1 MPLKKTNNLL
11 PEIFRTN
18 TNSKFLSATLD
29 QLVTEPE
36 FKQVSGYIGRKFA
49 PGFKGIDTYIKEP
62 TALRADYQLEPSVVY
77 NNRLNNQTEY
87 ISTYPEILQRLVY
100 NGGDIRNQN
109 NLWSSEYYTFN
120 PQINYDK
127 FINFSQY
134 YWLPDG
140 PMAVNV
146 FAGQAELD
154 QTFVVT
160 RQSSTG
166 NYTIF
171 GNGSTNNP
179 DLVLIRGG
187 NYRFNLNQ
195 SGYSFYI
202 QTEPGIS
209 GYEQSSPNISTRQ
222 ILGVENNGTDSGT
235 VTFNVPLKTAQ
246 EYYQN
251 MPYSGTVD
259 LATDLTYS
267 QLQNTLLSTIVS
279 QFNGIDGQQ
288 TNLNGKYLIFTNYT
302 TDAADWT
309 SGMTTVPQN
318 QRYGIWQIT
327 LTPSGLDY
335 IISLSASS
343 SIPVDNRVK
352 INLGI
357 DNANTE
363 WYKNASGYL
372 SLVPV
377 ITADLE
383 YLYYQDATQANAV
396 GRIRLVDYD
405 GNNPKTIDVETDILG
420 KTAYT
425 SPNGIIFTNGLKV
438 TFDSS
443 VVPEQYQNQTYYVYG
458 VGQDIVL
465 VDVVNLEF
473 DSNIDLTQP
482 DFLTVSPASRDLNAW
497 SRRNRWFNYA
507 VLQQAASYNN
517 VELDLSNG
525 IKATRPIIEFL
536 ADLQLF
542 DFGKLGLAPID
553 HYDISVIDP
562 LTDVVGRISYYVD
575 EYPLL
580 QNDRV
585 VFSKAAD
592 LEVRNKIYRVN
603 FVELDEGPSTI
614 VLEPVDTVTDYNTVY
629 SKLGRLNGDKT
640 FYFVS
645 NTWKNGQQKLEI
657 NQTPMFDVIDSNGFS
672 LGDRTLYPLANST
685 TAFNGTKIFGYAE
698 TDYSVNDPVLG
709 FPISYRSINNIGDIE
724 FYNYFDNQIFE
735 YIDNSQATKQ
745 KINLGYLVKN
755 NLDETISVLSVWSTV
770 TQDTTQSQLFSFT
783 YDGINNYFVLDIQPK
798 LTGTLPTIKVFV
810 NYNELPRTA
819 FNVFLVPNNKTN
831 VTINSTL
838 RIDDRINIEVIS
850 DQVSN
855 NAFYE
860 IPDNLNLNAKNDI
873 LGSVTLGS
881 LRNHIQAI
889 TQNSELFFGTCP
901 GVSNLRDIDIAN
913 KGGTIVQQ
921 SAPVVY
927 SGLFLNN
934 KNYNFVDSVI
944 NASQEYARFKNKF
957 LNLATSLSNLDYTDV
972 QGTVDTILS
981 QINQI
986 KDNTFPWY
994 YSDMIPYGVNK
1005 KVISYTVFDVFQ
1017 RNYEI
1022 TSIFTL
1028 SSPSNRAVLVYLN
1041 NVQLVHLRD
1050 YTFLSNAPAISLTPD
1065 FSVAEDDVI
1074 TIIEYYDTDGCFV
1087 PETPSKLGLYPK
1099 YIPQRIIDSTY
1110 LTATEFIKGHD
1121 GSLTPIFDDYRDD
1134 LLLELEKRIYN
1145 NIKVEYTG
1153 KTINIYDV
1161 LPGKYRS
1168 YTNALTNWNNV
1179 LSKYYLQWTG
1189 LNNLNYVINNYYNTA
1204 NPFTYNYGE
1213 SVDSITGNNLQG
1225 SWRACYLYFYDCL
1238 DPSLRPWEMLGFAD
1252 KPDWWEIEYG
1262 PAPYTSGNQ
1271 ILWQDLENGYIRGG
1285 SRQGYDERFARPGLS
1300 EIIPINQFG
1309 ELKPPLGLITNDFNS
1324 NSFDKNW
1331 TIGQLGATEF
1341 AWRNSSEY
1349 AFAVQIAYATIHPA
1363 KYFSFGINSNNYVY
1377 NSVLDQ
1383 YLLKTTNFRIR
1394 PIDIELNGYI
1404 NTDQTITRSAGYLNW
1419 ISDFL
1424 TGRGILDKTDFL
1436 NYIRYFDVNLVY
1448 KVAGYTSKEYIKVL
1462 AEQFSPE
1469 SINTSIIVPD
1479 SDFEL
1484 VLHKSAPL
1492 LNARYSGVI
1501 VEKTSNGFVISGYDV
1516 KNPYFNI
1523 LLPNFTGESED
1534 VSVLKNSVTWFGT
1547 NRNRLY
1553 RINYGTEFT
1562 TNQQIANFLSGY
1574 QQFLQTQ
1581 GFQFNTFDE
1590 NLSQIRDFKLSL
1602 KEFLFWV
1609 QQGWGVNSV
1618 IVLSPFADTLNLQTA
1633 NTIVDEIT
1641 GSYYGNK
1648 VLNQNFLTLDTDS
1661 FSVSREETKFKL
1673 NFDRTSSDL
1682 IGLADLDL
1690 VQYEHC
1696 IVFKNKTSFNDII
1709 YDPTSGSRQFRLK
1722 LIGQKTTGWNGTIF
1736 APGFIYANDNV
1747 DEWRI
1752 NTDYL
1757 KSDLVQFK
1765 NQYYTAKENI
1775 AGSTSFDF
1783 KKWLPVSKD
1792 SIRAGLLRNFA
1803 TNSVISEDFYDVNK
1817 INLEDQFDK
1826 FSLGLIGYRE
1836 RTYLTDAGLDDTSQV
1851 KLYQGFIKQKGTRN
1865 SINAVENIRLND
1877 EQKTIN
1883 IAEDWA
1889 FRLGSY
1895 GSLQTNQYAELILD
1909 EDFVLNNP
1917 NSLEVYANG
1926 TITYSSLNTISN
1938 QVYKTAS
1945 VPWNGRLFLDRT
1957 ENSSY
1962 VDDIET
1968 AGYVNIE
1975 DIDYTIFDF
1984 ANPVEISNI
1993 INTIGIGKTIW
2004 VAKDLE
2010 NDWQVYRIF
2019 GSYNNAQITKITK
2032 ETGSLVRINTDL
2044 PHQLIAD
2051 DLIVVKNIEFPEFNS
2066 LYTVTL
2072 VDSTTSFVAIAKKD
2086 FVNVS
2091 NFTSENLLGQIY
2103 RLQTVKLDRASQIS
2117 SLVNYDTNWIANSK
2131 VWVNNNDSNGWAV
2144 YNKSNAFESNLA
2156 LSVLLNQA
2164 NARLGSSLAINSKG
2178 TFFIAGEPG
2187 YGGNVGSVATYA
2199 ISVNNTITEN
2209 LILTSTVDSTVEMGH
2224 SVSFGNIVFTA
2235 GSPLSNAS
2243 KGYVFV
2249 YDIDFLNNINFKQI
2263 LAPNTA
2269 NTSLYGYSTAISKD
2283 DNWLYVGAPA
2293 DDRVYA
2299 YQFKANISQEV
2310 DVITA
2315 DGILNSFTLGFT
2327 PESALTL
2334 FVSNSSN
2341 TLVRNLVP
2349 YKEFDVS
2356 GSVITFTD
2364 IPAAGQIVVRQT
2376 PGYVLANVIQSA
2388 NTTIR
2393 FGESIACTNDG
2404 AQVVIG
2410 APKANLTIDS
2420 QNYTRVGRVDVYDR
2434 SIQNFIANGI
2444 QSVYTT
2450 LDSIKSI
2457 SRVSVNG
2464 ITSNSN
2470 SYTISTNTLT
2480 FNTNSIPAAGSIV
2493 SIETNTFKNIQ
2504 SLIPDDA
2511 VKFSNANLQFGHSVD
2526 ICSYS
2531 CSIYVGAPNYSVDV
2545 SRPYVGAVYSYLNQ
2559 GRLYGTITSSTNASV
2574 ISGQSLR
2581 INDYAVTFGGSNVN
2595 AVVANIN
2602 SAAIPGISASNVD
2615 NAVVILSN
2623 AEIATN
2629 RLRILPGS
2637 GEVIEDL
2644 GLDVFKQTQK
2654 ILNPD
2659 LKPYDYFGSKIKIS
2673 TVDPAVVGIGSEDA
2687 TAYLYTTFDLYS
2699 YMGPVLEN
2707 ISVGQLSDSE
2717 IFVLKQNLNLPLD
2730 TSFDN
2735 GSTKFRDYVAGSGAS
2750 WVYNYLPNSLNNID
2764 NPGLLTYS
2772 QQLLPRFANG
2782 AAALGNGIKFGSDL
2796 IFSRGFSLVGAR
2808 YDNTVQTSANS
2819 TSIKSRSGKIY
2830 RFNNPDQKRGWDVL
2844 RNEELKVDIDSIIKS
2859 YVYSV
2864 KTNNIIDSLDYIDPA
2879 KGKILG
2885 IAEQD
2890 INYKTDY
2897 DPAVYNQGSNLETTI
2912 DNKFYW
2918 STNQVGQVWWDLS
2931 TVRYIDYEQGS
2942 IKYRNSNWGRTFPG
2956 SEINVY
2962 EWVESLYPPSLYK
2975 QRGGNGDPKHIDNS
2989 AYSSITYI
2997 DPGTNSPVI
3006 RYYFWVKN
3014 KTSINSENTARKITV
3029 SNIENYIRDPKNSG
3043 VKFFAP
3049 LRYDAVGVYNLNTD
3063 LSGKDKILHID
3074 YTTDLNDST
3083 LIHNEYQLISESAKN
3098 VNQIPQNVYN
3108 KMIDSLSRIDSAGN
3122 PVPDPLLPV
3131 QTRYGIELRPRQS
3144 VFIDQNKAV
3153 REMVEYTNS
3162 IFKKYL
3168 MAQGFD
3174 LGTLESKE
3182 PEPLEGTGQFNI
3194 KVNTVEE
3201 LYYLNIAIY
3210 AVGFKVLVASDSTAG
3225 GLWTIYTKKSNN
3237 TWLLTKVQ
3245 SYDVEEYWQYED
3257 WYISGYNTS
3266 VKPKYTVET
3275 IVDLINL
3282 NLKSED
3288 IVKINNTGSGKWALV
3303 QVYPTFT
3310 LTLGIEDGTIKLKD
3324 SLYDL
3329 ENNFM
3334 GFSNERF
3341 SVDRFDK
3348 NPSIELR
3355 KILQAIQNDLFINQ
3369 LSQDFVNLFFV
3380 LVKYAHNEQQFLDW
3394 VFKTSFITV
3403 NQAIKNLNQPKIY
3416 YKENQNLYQS
3426 YIEEVKPYRTTIRE
3440 FVRSYDLNDNLNG
3453 YVTDFDLPAT
3463 YDPVLQIYRSPSG
3476 EYTQDSELLTQPQ
3489 YYDWNQNYY
3498 YFVGNISVGD
3508 SGSGYTIAPN
3518 ITITG
3523 STINDDARATAIISG
3538 GSIISVVVDYPGSYY
3553 FTQPNVTLSGGNGS
3567 GGKIYAQLV
3576 NNVIRKLKTTL
3587 VYDRVNYD
3595 SSVLIWQPNTAYYTG
3610 NLITY
3615 NDKAYQVTANF
3626 TSNSS
3631 FIGNNL
3637 EEIYANSFSQ
3647 ANDRIR
3653 SFYSPDNTMPGK
3665 DFSLLQSGIDY
3676 PGVIVEGL
3684 NFDDTGG
3691 FDTISFDMA
3700 TFDPVEFDA
3709 EGTPITPP
3717 SILDTII
3724 ESSYTDTELAS
3735 RDGAIIIDGS
3745 QFVDQYSSHAPEELI
3760 PGRIFDSL
3768 DLTVTTF
3775 ATNAASASYTSWLT
3789 TTAFYVDTIEV
3800 LDGGFGYDI
3809 GDVAVTISG
3818 GDGSGATAS
3827 AVLDSNGVITSIS
3840 VDSAGSG
3847 YTSIPN
3853 VIITGTN
3860 VNVAV
3865 ASVILAQSTYDTF
3878 SYKIIKDK
3886 NENYQYLRLQNSA
3899 ITTLTAD
3906 LSLTA
3911 SSMTVSDSSKL
3922 PVPTI
3927 GSSQFCSVVING
3939 ERIIYLEKDDNT
3951 NTLSRLIRGSYGTG
3965 ANAHSVGSE
3974 VVDAGYDQ
3982 IIPYGQ
3988 VYNWTP
3994 NVNTTIIG
4002 LDNNSYEFYSGNTYI
4017 RSNAWINLWILDF
4030 LTTENQNRLTTE
4042 NDLQLITDNSI
4053 DLESNGLFM
4062 SNLTPAVFIR
4072 QS

>member
-36 FKQVSGYIGRKFA
+36 FKQISGYIGRKFA

-77 NNRLNNQTEY
+77 KNRLNNQVEY

-100 NGGDIRNQN
+100 NGGNIRNQN
-109 NLWSSEYYTFN
+109 NLWASEYYTYN

-134 YWLPDG
+134 YWLPEG
-140 PMAVNV
+140 PLAVNV
-146 FAGQAELD
+146 FAGQAELN

-171 GNGSTNNP
+171 GNGTTNNP
-179 DLVLIRGG
+179 DLVLVRGG

-195 SGYSFYI
+195 SGYDFYI
-202 QTEPGIS
+202 QTEPGTS
-209 GYEQSSPNISTRQ
+209 GYQQSSPNISTRQ
-222 ILGVENNGTDSGT
+222 ILGVEHNGADNGT
-235 VTFNVPLKTAQ
+235 VYFNAPLKTAQ
-246 EYYQN
+246 QYYQD
-251 MPYSGTVD
+251 MPYAGTVD
-259 LATDLTYS
+259 LATDLTYN
-267 QLQNTLLSTIVS
+267 QLQNSLLSTIVD

-288 TNLNGKYLIFTNYT
+288 TNLNGKYLIFTRYT
-302 TDAADWT
+302 TDTADWT
-309 SGMTTVPQN
+309 SGMTTVPEN

-327 LTPSGLDY
+327 LTPSGSDY
-335 IISLSASS
+335 IIGLSASS
-343 SIPVDNRVK
+343 SIPADNRVK

-357 DNANTE
+357 DNANTD
-363 WYKNASGYL
+363 WYKNSLGYL

-383 YLYYQDATQANAV
+383 YLYYQDATQPGAV

-405 GNNPKTIDVETDILG
+405 GNNPNTINVDTDILG

-443 VVPEQYQNQTYYVYG
+443 VTPAEYQNKTYYVYG
-458 VGQDIVL
+458 VGQGIEL
-465 VDVVNLEF
+465 VDIDNLEF
-473 DSNIDLTQP
+473 DSGIDLTQP
-482 DFLTVSPASRDLNAW
+482 DFLTVSPASKDLNAW

-517 VELDLSNG
+517 VELDLSLG
-525 IKATRPIIEFL
+525 VKATRPIIEFNP
-536 ADLQLF
+536 DLQLF
-542 DFGKLGLAPID
+542 EFGKLGLAPVD
-553 HYDISVIDP
+553 HFDIAVLDP
-562 LTDVVGRISYYVD
+562 LTDVVGRISFYVD
-575 EYPLL
+575 GYPLL

-585 VFSKAAD
+585 VFSKATD
-592 LEVRNKIYRVN
+592 LEVRNRVYRVN
-603 FVELDEGPSTI
+603 YVELDDGPSTI
-614 VLEPVDTVTDYNTVY
+614 VLEAEDTVVDYNTIY
-629 SKLGRLNGDKT
+629 SKLGLINGDRT
-640 FYFVS
+640 FYFIA
-645 NTWKNGQQKLEI
+645 NTWKSGQQKLKI
-657 NQTPMFDVIDSNGFS
+657 NQAPMFDVVDSNGFS
-672 LGDRTLYPLANST
+672 LGDRAVYSLANST

-698 TDYSVNDPVLG
+698 SDYTTNDPVLG

-735 YIDNSQATKQ
+735 YIANSQATQQ

-755 NLDETISVLSVWSTV
+755 NLDDTETLLSVWTTV
-770 TQDTTQSQLFSFT
+770 TQQTNQSQLFSFT
-783 YDGINNYFVLDIQPK
+783 YDGINNYFVLDIQPN
-798 LTGTLPTIKVFV
+798 LNSTLPSIKVFV

-831 VTINSTL
+831 VTINTTL
-838 RIDDRINIEVIS
+838 RVEDRINIEVIS
-850 DQVSN
+850 NQISN

-860 IPDNLNLNAKNDI
+860 IPDNLNLNAKNDV
-873 LGSVTLGS
+873 LGAVTLGS

-913 KGGTIVQQ
+913 RGGTIVQQ
-921 SAPVVY
+921 SAPVIY
-927 SGLFLNN
+927 AGLFLNN
-934 KNYNFVDSVI
+934 KTYNFVDSVI
-944 NASQEYARFKNKF
+944 NANQEYSRFKNKF
-957 LNLATSLSNLDYTDV
+957 LNLATSIPNLDYTDV

-1005 KVISYTVFDVFQ
+1005 KVINYTVFDIFQ

-1022 TSIFTL
+1022 TSIFNLT
-1028 SSPSNRAVLVYLN
+1028 SPSNRAVLVYLN
-1041 NVQLVHLRD
+1041 NVQLVHLQD

-1065 FSVAEDDVI
+1065 FLVEEDDQI
-1074 TIIEYYDTDGCFV
+1074 TIIEYSDTDGCFV

-1099 YIPQRIIDSTY
+1099 YIPQRITDNTY
-1110 LTATEFIKGHD
+1110 LTATEFVKGHD
-1121 GSLTPIFDDYRDD
+1121 GSLTPIFNDYRDD

-1145 NIKVEYTG
+1145 NIKIEYTG

-1168 YTNALTNWNNV
+1168 DADALTTWNNA

-1189 LNNLNYVINNYYNTA
+1189 LNNLNYVINNYYDPA
-1204 NPFTYNYGE
+1204 NPFTYNYG
-1213 SVDSITGNNLQG
+1213 DSIDSVTGNNLQG
-1225 SWRACYLYFYDCL
+1225 SWRACFQYFYDCL

-1252 KPDWWEIEYG
+1252 QPDWWEDTYG
-1262 PAPYTSGNQ
+1262 PAPYTSGNE
-1271 ILWQDLENGYIRGG
+1271 ILWQDLESGYIRSGV
-1285 SRQGYDERFARPGLS
+1285 RQGYDTRFARPGLNA
-1300 EIIPINQFG
+1300 IIPVNQFG
-1309 ELKPPLGLITNDFNS
+1309 ELKPPLGLITTDFNS

-1349 AFAVQIAYATIHPA
+1349 TFAVQIAYATINPA
-1363 KYFSFGINSNNYVY
+1363 RYFSFGINTNNYVY
-1377 NSVLDQ
+1377 NTVLDQ

-1394 PIDIELNGYI
+1394 PIDIELNGYV
-1404 NTDQTITRSAGYLNW
+1404 NTDQSITRSAGYINW
-1419 ISDFL
+1419 ITDFL
-1424 TGRGILDKTDFL
+1424 TGRGILDKTNFL
-1436 NYIRYFDVNLVY
+1436 NYIKYFDVNLVY
-1448 KVAGYTSKEYIKVL
+1448 KVAGYTSKEYVKVL

-1479 SDFEL
+1479 NDFDL

-1501 VEKTSNGFVISGYDV
+1501 VEKTSNGFTISGYDV

-1523 LLPNFTGESED
+1523 LLPNFTGLAED
-1534 VSVLKNSVTWFGT
+1534 VSVLKNSVTWYGT
-1547 NRNRLY
+1547 NRNKLY
-1553 RINYGTEFT
+1553 KINYGTEFT
-1562 TNQQIANFLSGY
+1562 TIQQMANFLSGY

-1590 NLSQIRDFKLSL
+1590 NLAQIRDFKLSL
-1602 KEFLFWV
+1602 KELLFWV
-1609 QQGWGVNSV
+1609 QQGWGINSV
-1618 IVLSPFADTLNLQTA
+1618 IVLSPFADILNLQTA

-1641 GSYYGNK
+1641 GSYYGNR

-1673 NFDRTSSDL
+1673 TFDRTSSDL

-1709 YDPTSGSRQFRLK
+1709 YDPATGSRQFRLK
-1722 LIGQKTTGWNGTIF
+1722 LVGQKTTGWNGTIF
-1736 APGFIYANDNV
+1736 APGFVYSNDSV

-1757 KSDLVQFK
+1757 RSDLVKFK

-1836 RTYLTDAGLDDTSQV
+1836 REYLTGAGLDDTSQV

-1889 FRLGSY
+1889 FRVGSY

-1909 EDFVLNNP
+1909 EDLVLNNP
-1917 NSLEVYANG
+1917 TSLQVYANG
-1926 TITYSSLNTISN
+1926 TITYSSLNTRSDE
-1938 QVYKTAS
+1938 VYKTAS
-1945 VPWNGRLFLDRT
+1945 IPWNGKLFLDRT

-1962 VDDIET
+1962 TDDIET

-1975 DIDYTIFDF
+1975 DIDYTIFNF
-1984 ANPVEISNI
+1984 ANPVEIASI
-1993 INTIGIGKTIW
+1993 IDTIGIGKTIW
-2004 VAKDLE
+2004 IAKDLE

-2019 GSYNNAQITKITK
+2019 GSYNNSQVITINK

-2044 PHQLIAD
+2044 PHQLIAN
-2051 DLIVVKNIEFPEFNS
+2051 DLIIVKNIEFPEFDS
-2066 LYTVTL
+2066 LYTVTQ
-2072 VDSTTSFVAIAKKD
+2072 VDSTTSFVAVARKE

-2091 NFTSENLLGQIY
+2091 NFTSQNLLGQIY
-2103 RLQTVKLDRASQIS
+2103 RLQSVKLTRASDLA
-2117 SLVNYDTNWIANSK
+2117 SLVNYDTSWTANSK
-2131 VWVNNNDSNGWAV
+2131 VWVDVNDSNGWAV

-2164 NARLGSSLAINSKG
+2164 NARLGSSLTINSKG
-2178 TFFIAGEPG
+2178 TFLIAGEPG
-2187 YGGNVGSVATYA
+2187 YGGNIGSVATYA
-2199 ISVNNTITEN
+2199 ISTNNTITEN
-2209 LILTSTVDSTVEMGH
+2209 LILTSTVDSTAEMGH
-2224 SVSFGNIVFTA
+2224 SVSFGNTVFTTGA
-2235 GSPLSNAS
+2235 PLSNSS

-2249 YDIDFLNNINFKQI
+2249 YSVDFLNNINFNQI

-2269 NTSLYGYSTAISKD
+2269 NTSLFGYSTAISED

-2299 YQFKANISQEV
+2299 YQFKSNISEEV
-2310 DVITA
+2310 EVITA

-2327 PESALTL
+2327 PESALNL
-2334 FVSNSSN
+2334 FISNSSN

-2349 YKEFDVS
+2349 YKEYDVV

-2364 IPAAGQIVVRQT
+2364 IPAAGQIVVRQN

-2404 AQVVIG
+2404 AQIVIG
-2410 APKANLTIDS
+2410 APRANLTINA

-2434 SIQNFIANGI
+2434 SIQNFVANGI
-2444 QSVYTT
+2444 QSVFTT

-2457 SRVSVNG
+2457 SKVSVNN
-2464 ITSNSN
+2464 TRANSN
-2470 SYTISTNTLT
+2470 SYTISTNSLT
-2480 FNTNSIPAAGSIV
+2480 FISNSIPSAGSIV
-2493 SIETNTFKNIQ
+2493 TVETNTFKKIQ
-2504 SLIPDDA
+2504 TLIPDDA
-2511 VKFSNANLQFGHSVD
+2511 VNFSNANLQFGYSVD
-2526 ICSYS
+2526 ICSYN
-2531 CSIYVGAPNYSVDV
+2531 CSIYVGAPNYSVDI
-2545 SRPYVGAVYSYLNQ
+2545 SKPYIGAVYSYLNQ
-2559 GRLYGTITSSTNASV
+2559 GRLYGTISSAANVSV
-2574 ISGQSLR
+2574 VSGQSLR
-2581 INDYAVTFGGSNVN
+2581 LNDYAVIFGGSNIS
-2595 AVVANIN
+2595 AIVANVN
-2602 SAAIPGISASNVD
+2602 SAAIPGISAANVA
-2615 NAVVILSN
+2615 NSLVILSN

-2629 RLRILPGS
+2629 KLRVLPGL
-2637 GEVIEDL
+2637 GTVIQDL
-2644 GLDVFKQTQK
+2644 DLEVFKQTQK

-2659 LKPYDYFGSKIKIS
+2659 LKPYDYFGSRVKVS
-2673 TVDPAVVGIGSEDA
+2673 SADPAVVGIGSEDA
-2687 TAYLYTTFDLYS
+2687 TAYLPTTFDLYS
-2699 YMGPVLEN
+2699 YIGPVLDN
-2707 ISVGQLSDSE
+2707 ISIDQLTDNE
-2717 IFVLKQNLNLPLD
+2717 VIALKQSLNLPLE

-2735 GSTKFRDYVAGSGAS
+2735 GSTKFRDYVAGSGAA
-2750 WVYNYLPNSLNNID
+2750 WVYNYLPNSLDNID
-2764 NPGLLTYS
+2764 NPGLLTFS

-2782 AAALGNGIKFGSDL
+2782 AAALSNGIKFGSDL
-2796 IFSRGFSLVGAR
+2796 TFSRGFSLVGAR
-2808 YDNTVQTSANS
+2808 YDNTIQKVGNS
-2819 TSIKSRSGKIY
+2819 TSTKSRSGKIY
-2830 RFNNPDQKRGWDVL
+2830 RFNNADQKRGWDIL
-2844 RNEELKVDIDSIIKS
+2844 RSQEAKVDLDSIIKS

-2897 DPAVYNQGSNLETTI
+2897 DPAVYNQGSNLETTL

-2942 IKYRNSNWGRTFPG
+2942 IKYRNINWGRIFPG

-2975 QRGGNGDPKHIDNS
+2975 QRGGNGDPKHLDNS

-2997 DPGTNSPVI
+2997 DPGTNSPVV

-3014 KTSINSENTARKITV
+3014 KTSINSDNKTRKITI
-3029 SNIENYIRDPKNSG
+3029 SNIENYIRDPKSSG
-3043 VKFFAP
+3043 IKFFAP
-3049 LRYDAVGVYNLNTD
+3049 LRNDSVGIYNLNTD
-3063 LSGKDKILHID
+3063 LSGKDKIMHID

-3098 VNQIPQNVYN
+3098 ANQIPQNVYN
-3108 KMIDSLSRIDSAGN
+3108 KMIDSLSRIDSGGN
-3122 PVPDPLLPV
+3122 PVPDPTLPV
-3131 QTRYGIELRPRQS
+3131 QTRYGIDLRPRQS
-3144 VFIDQNKAV
+3144 VFIDQNRAV

-3174 LGTLESKE
+3174 LGTLESQD
-3182 PEPLEGTGQFNI
+3182 PEPLAGTGQFDI
-3194 KVNTVEE
+3194 KVNNVEE

-3210 AVGFKVLVASDSTAG
+3210 PVGYKVLVVSDSTAG

-3237 TWLLTKVQ
+3237 IWLLTKVQ
-3245 SYDVEEYWQYED
+3245 SYDVEEYWEYAD

-3266 VKPKYTVET
+3266 IKPKYTVET

-3282 NLKSED
+3282 NLKNED
-3288 IVKINNTGSGKWALV
+3288 IVKINNVGNGKWALI

-3310 LTLGIEDGTIKLKD
+3310 LTLGIQDGTIKLKD

-3355 KILQAIQNDLFINQ
+3355 KILQAIQNDLFVNQ
-3369 LSQDFVNLFFV
+3369 LSQDFVNLFFA

-3403 NQAIKNLNQPKIY
+3403 NQVIRNLDQPKIY

-3440 FVRSYDLNDNLNG
+3440 FVKSYDLNDNLNG
-3453 YVTDFDLPAT
+3453 YVTDFDVPAT

-3476 EYTQDSELLTQPQ
+3476 EYTQDSGLLTQPQ
-3489 YYDWNQNYY
+3489 YYDWNQNHY
-3498 YFVGNISVGD
+3498 YFVGNISVGEG
-3508 SGSGYTIAPN
+3508 GSGYTIAPN

-3523 STINDDARATAIISG
+3523 STINDDARATAIVSG

-3553 FTQPNVTLSGGNGS
+3553 YTQPNVTLSGGNGS
-3567 GGKIYAQLV
+3567 GGKIYAQLE

-3587 VYDRVNYD
+3587 VYDRVSYTSN
-3595 SSVLIWQPNTAYYTG
+3595 VLVWQPNTVYYTG
-3610 NLITY
+3610 NLISF

-3626 TSNSS
+3626 TSSTT
-3631 FIGNNL
+3631 FVGNNL

-3647 ANDRIR
+3647 ANDRIQ
-3653 SFYSPDNTMPGK
+3653 SFYNPDNTMPGK
-3665 DFSLLQSGIDY
+3665 DFALLQTGIDY
-3676 PGVIVEGL
+3676 PGVMVEGL

-3691 FDTISFDMA
+3691 FDAINFDMA

-3717 SILDTII
+3717 SILDTIF
-3724 ESSYTDTELAS
+3724 ESSYTDTSLTT

-3745 QFVDQYSSHAPEELI
+3745 QYVDQYSSHAPEELI

-3775 ATNAASASYTSWLT
+3775 ATNAASAAYTSWLS
-3789 TTAFYVDTIEV
+3789 TTAFYVDSIDV

-3809 GDVAVTISG
+3809 GDIVITIL
-3818 GDGSGATAS
+3818 GDTGSGATAS
-3827 AVLDSNGVITSIS
+3827 AVLDSNGTITSITVNS
-3840 VDSAGSG
+3840 GGSG
-3847 YTSIPN
+3847 YTTVPN

-3865 ASVILAQSTYDTF
+3865 ASVRLTQSTYDTF
-3878 SYKIIKDK
+3878 DYRIVKDK
-3886 NENYQYLRLQNSA
+3886 NENYQYLRLQSSA
-3899 ITTLTAD
+3899 TTTLASDLTLTA
-3906 LSLTA
+3906 T
-3911 SSMTVSDSSKL
+3911 SMTVSDSSVL
-3922 PVPTI
+3922 PVPTV
-3927 GSSQFCSVVING
+3927 GSYQFCSVVING
-3939 ERIIYLEKDDNT
+3939 ERIIYLEKNDAT

-3965 ANAHSVGSE
+3965 ANSHQSGSE

-3988 VYNWTP
+3988 TYTWTP
-3994 NVNTTIIG
+3994 NSDTTIVS
-4002 LDNNSYEFYSGNTYI
+4002 LDAEEFNFYAGNTYI
-4017 RSNAWINLWILDF
+4017 RSNAWITVSALQYITTESLDV
-4030 LTTENQNRLTTE
+4030 LTTEADE
-4042 NDLQLITDNSI
+4042 PLIT
-4053 DLESNGLFM
+4053 ESSEEIVAQGLYV
-4062 SNLTPAVFIR
+4062 SPLTPAVYIR
-4072 QS
+4072 QN